1 MRYAR
6 IVVLLAALPCIASA
20 QSPALP
26 EVLRVTRYADDG
38 NEGSL
43 RFAIEASNR
52 APGRYRIEIE
62 AVGSAPYVI
71 NVRLFP
77 GLTTRAR
84 PNGMV

>member
-6 IVVLLAALPCIASA
+6 IVRFGRLAVLLAALPCIASA
-20 QSPALP
+20 QNPASP

-71 NVRLFP
+71 K
-77 GLTTRAR
+77 
-84 PNGMV
+84 PNAPLPPR